1 MKINVTSVHFDAD
14 KKLLDFINKKV
25 VKLQQFD
32 ERILGAEIILKLEN
46 NMEQG
51 NKIVEI
57 RLEVP
62 GNDLFA
68 RRQSKTFE
76 EAVTE
81 AIDALRN
88 QVIKT
93 KEKKRS

>member
-14 KKLLDFINKKV
+14 KKLLDFINKRV

-76 EAVTE
+76 EAVTD

>member
-1 MKINVTSVHFDAD
+1 MKINVSSVHFDAD
-14 KKLLDFINKKV
+14 KKLLDFINKKIT
-25 VKLQQFD
+25 KLQQFD
-32 ERILGAEIILKLEN
+32 ERILGAEIVLKLEN

-51 NKIVEI
+51 NKIAEI

-68 RRQSKTFE
+68 RRQAKTFE

>member
-1 MKINVTSVHFDAD
+1 MKINVSSVHFDAD

-46 NMEQG
+46 NMDQG
-51 NKIVEI
+51 NKIAEI

-68 RRQSKTFE
+68 RRQAKTFE

-81 AIDALRN
+81 AIEALRN

>member
-51 NKIVEI
+51 NKIAEI

>member
-46 NMEQG
+46 NVDQG
-51 NKIVEI
+51 NKIAEI

-76 EAVTE
+76 EAVNE

-93 KEKKRS
+93 KEKKRL

>member
-14 KKLLDFINKKV
+14 KKLLDFINKRV

>member
-1 MKINVTSVHFDAD
+1 MKINVSSVHFDAD
-14 KKLLDFINKKV
+14 KKLLDFINKKIT
-25 VKLQQFD
+25 KLQQFD
-32 ERILGAEIILKLEN
+32 ERILGAEIVLKLEN

-51 NKIVEI
+51 NKIAEI

-68 RRQSKTFE
+68 RRQAKTFE

-81 AIDALRN
+81 AIEALRN